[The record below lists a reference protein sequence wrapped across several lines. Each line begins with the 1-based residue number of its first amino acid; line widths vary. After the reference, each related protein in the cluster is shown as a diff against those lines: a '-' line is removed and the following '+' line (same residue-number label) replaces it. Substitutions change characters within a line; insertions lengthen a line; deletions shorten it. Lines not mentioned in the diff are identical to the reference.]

1 MVDVVLED
9 ILFFFE
15 VRGNQILLTRPSES
29 STDAQKAN
37 SILIEWIKIA
47 KTGPANEN
55 VEFQND
61 LPVILKEGFENPIKG
76 CPKSLPVFELAIASL
91 VRILETEKPNL
102 EKRGIFGKTNY
113 EDVFKFISDS
123 IFIEISADS
132 KFVEHHEKI
141 QRHDFWQILVA
152 IFECKNCINVFAIL
166 IYNYLINRKPALIT
180 VPLSIP
186 NSIQSTDSSFIIGDF
201 AIPNLYN
208 PQVVIPSDRVV
219 GGNSNLVSNIKM
231 TMARPKVP
239 TITKNETA
247 FANPAGWVWS
257 APDKDLPPPPGKQW
271 VESPDGYSE
280 GKDFKNGKI
289 IGAVVRGR
297 SHKQNAVYCDDSFK
311 FSVENENWQI
321 VVVSDGVGAA
331 LLSRFGS
338 DAAVKAATDILANGL
353 KSINFKGLSISDAE
367 QKGNSHSLY
376 HSIRQAFFDAFK
388 AAKIAIEELKD
399 KDNSAADINR
409 KSVDKILRLDPNRN
423 ARRIENLNS
432 DQLVELLTKD
442 YACTLLAFA
451 VTDARYEKPDGQKVA
466 VKLIA
471 SCAVGDGMMGIFRKP
486 NLPYNAMELMTGAD
500 GGQFS
505 GMVVP
510 LTGFSLNEDVIFHR
524 TRIDL
529 VGDVLAV
536 VAMTDGVSE
545 DYNLMPSPL
554 GLQQLACDLIING
567 ILPVEGAN
575 DDLTITKLE
584 ECNQLIAERSAEA
597 EKEIIDLIAQKGAT
611 RNVTDQFVMDQ
622 KIIKLREIAAA
633 KKIKDLFK
641 TEVPLLNPASSDPSL
656 IIKYI
661 NSFFDLMGK
670 KASDI
675 LCDPDFLKAIRDA
688 APLII
693 DSSDQDGVNRE
704 AAILKLWLDY
714 YFVRGSFDDRTLVM
728 AKFNGAV

>member
-1 MVDVVLED
+1 MVDLIPD
-9 ILFFFE
+9 IQFFIN
-15 VRGNQILLTRPSES
+15 VRRKQFFPLHESETPDDS
-29 STDAQKAN
+29 LKAN
-37 SILIEWIKIA
+37 KILIDCKDIT
-47 KTGPANEN
+47 KTGYGAE
-55 VEFQND
+55 VEFQNF
-61 LPVILKEGFENPIKG
+61 LPVILKEAFENPDQVGSNKEEL
-76 CPKSLPVFELAIASL
+76 KDLSLAIKSFESFL
-91 VRILETEKPNL
+91 KPEYQKSENL
-102 EKRGIFGKTNY
+102 GPSGKYNY
-113 EDVFKFISDS
+113 EDIFRFISES
-123 IFIEISADS
+123 IFIEISFDFDFDNHR
-132 KFVEHHEKI
+132 KKVQGHH
-141 QRHDFWQILVA
+141 FLPILEN
-152 IFECKNCINVFAIL
+152 IFNCKHCIKAFGIS
-166 IYNYLINRKPALIT
+166 IFNYLNNPKPVVTGIALKT
-180 VPLSIP
+180 P
-186 NSIQSTDSSFIIGDF
+186 NNIQLTDSSSMIGNEIFILDGS
-201 AIPNLYN
+201 NV
-208 PQVVIPSDRVV
+208 QGVSPS
-219 GGNSNLVSNIKM
+219 VSGSVSTEKVLSGWKMVNRPLTTNIEPE
-231 TMARPKVP
+231 T
-239 TITKNETA
+239 TK
-247 FANPAGWVWS
+247 PAGWVWS

-271 VESPDGYSE
+271 VESPDGYCE

-376 HSIRQAFFDAFK
+376 PSIRQAFFDAFK

-567 ILPVEGAN
+567 ILPVEGAKEE
-575 DDLTITKLE
+575 LTVDKFKA
-584 ECNQLIAERSAEA
+584 CNKLIADRAAKA

-622 KIIKLREIAAA
+622 KIIKLREIADAT
-633 KKIKDLFK
+633 KIGDLFK
-641 TEVPLLNPASSDPSL
+641 LQAPLLNPASGDPSL
-656 IIKYI
+656 VIKYI
-661 NSFFDLMGK
+661 NSFFELMGK
-670 KASDI
+670 KSSDI